1 MRGVIKEPVN
11 FLKRVGPSVT
21 ILRTIKY
28 NNYYGGI
35 EVSNPLFKI
44 KYKCLHPSCQ
54 VHCKKGELTFDEEYF
69 SCLLAEYEDE
79 SLFKSPPDYCR
90 LGFMQPFKVISRANV
105 ESSQIL
111 RGEQSEAVPSDAK
124 LTDPME
130 ILKAE
135 HQSVLKRLDAI
146 EEQLRKRDLDGLWR
160 TTAAVENDI
169 IRHSVMKEEQALF
182 PAIVDLVP
190 MGHSLVSIMHEDH
203 KEFLSLLHAL
213 RAALQD
219 GEVLDGIANSIIVN
233 MRSHIRKEDGEFF
246 GMIDEHLDGELRKDL
261 LEKFASIDKSYVPI
275 ELGER
280 AGGKLSS
287 YSDLRRKIDA
297 EVDAMRHNLINQES
311 SCCEHG

>member
-1 MRGVIKEPVN
+1 M
-11 FLKRVGPSVT
+11 
-21 ILRTIKY
+21 
-28 NNYYGGI
+28 
-35 EVSNPLFKI
+35 SNPLFKI

-54 VHCKKGELTFDEEYF
+54 VYCKKGELTFDEEYF
-69 SCLLAEYEDE
+69 SDLSAEYDDE

-90 LGFMQPFKVISRANV
+90 LGFMQPFKVISRVNV
-105 ESSQIL
+105 EPSQVL
-111 RGEQSEAVPSDAK
+111 RGEESEVVAGDAE

-135 HQSVLKRLDAI
+135 HQGVLKRLDAI
-146 EEQLRKRDLDGLWR
+146 EVQLRKRDLDGLWR

-169 IRHSVMKEEQALF
+169 IRHSIMKEEQALF

-233 MRSHIRKEDGEFF
+233 LRSHIRKEDGEFF
-246 GMIDEHLDGELRKDL
+246 GMIDEHIDGELRKDL
-261 LEKFASIDKSYVPI
+261 MEKFAAIEKSYVPI
-275 ELGER
+275 EPGER

-311 SCCEHG
+311 SCCEHA